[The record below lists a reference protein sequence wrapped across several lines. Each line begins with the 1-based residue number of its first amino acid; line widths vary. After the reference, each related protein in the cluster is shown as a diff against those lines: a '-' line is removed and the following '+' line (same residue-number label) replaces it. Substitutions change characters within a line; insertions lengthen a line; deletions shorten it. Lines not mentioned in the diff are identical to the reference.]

1 MRQGINENDTIKN
14 TRLIEVVVY
23 IISIEEKS
31 QELLKQF
38 SL

>member
-1 MRQGINENDTIKN
+1 MRQGINENNTVKN
-14 TRLIEVVVY
+14 TRAGSLHNRR
-23 IISIEEKS
+23 EKL

>member
-1 MRQGINENDTIKN
+1 MRQGINENDMIKN

-31 QELLKQF
+31 HELLKQF